1 LEKVSQVGN
10 KMKLNHFKEVSQYY
24 EHVKSYLL
32 QHEAQ
37 HNLIF
42 GILDGLINQ
51 PERFKH
57 SPYLVTV
64 EEDNR
69 LLAVALW
76 TPPRKLVLSR
86 SLHPQ
91 ALNIIAQDL
100 QARQAVIPGVT
111 GLVDEALAFA
121 QAWQAITNQSY
132 HQSMQLRVYQLE
144 TIQPIAKAN
153 GYFRQATQADRNVLI
168 EWVQAFSQEALD
180 EATEYDEAEQ
190 MIERY
195 LRKGSLYL
203 WQDQVPVAT
212 AGYGGATPNG
222 IRVNFVY
229 TSPKYRRQG
238 YATSCV
244 AALSQTLLDQGLM
257 YCFLFTDLANPTSNH
272 IYQAIGYQP
281 VCDMDE
287 YSFQG

>member
-1 LEKVSQVGN
+1 
-10 KMKLNHFKEVSQYY
+10 MKLNHFEEASQYY

-42 GILDGLINQ
+42 GIHDGLINQ

-64 EEDNR
+64 EEDNC
-69 LLAVALW
+69 LLVVALW
-76 TPPRKLVLSR
+76 TPPRKLILSR
-86 SLHPQ
+86 CLQPQ
-91 ALNIIAQDL
+91 ALNVIAQDL
-100 QARQAVIPGVT
+100 QARQAMIPGVI

-121 QAWQAITNQSY
+121 QAWQTITNQSY
-132 HQSMQLRVYQLE
+132 HQSVQLRVYQLE

-153 GYFRQATQADRNVLI
+153 GYFRPATQTDRKILI
-168 EWVQAFSQEALD
+168 EWVQAFFQEGLD
-180 EATEYDEAEQ
+180 EVTEYSEAEQ
-190 MIERY
+190 IIERR
-195 LRKGSLYL
+195 LREGSLYL
-203 WQDQVPVAT
+203 WHNQVPVAS
-212 AGYGGATPNG
+212 AGYGGTTPNG
-222 IRVNFVY
+222 IRVSFVY
-229 TSPKYRRQG
+229 TPPKYRRQG
-238 YATSCV
+238 YASSCV
-244 AALSQTLLDQGLM
+244 AALSQTLLDQGRM